1 MGVFS
6 VEISIA
12 DLERS
17 RWRTLDALVDTGA
30 VFSSAPASALSE
42 LGIQPITRR
51 RFRSAHGE
59 PVEMDVGEARIRVN
73 GDETLTFI
81 IFGEEDS
88 TPLLGAHALE
98 GLLLAV
104 DPYSQSLIEIE
115 GRI

>member
-1 MGVFS
+1 MGIFS
-6 VEISIA
+6 VEISIG

-30 VFSSAPASALSE
+30 VFSSAPASTLLE
-42 LGIQPITRR
+42 LGIQPVTHRR
-51 RFRSAHGE
+51 LRPAYGE
-59 PVEMDVGEARIRVN
+59 PRDMYVGWARIRVN
-73 GDETLTFI
+73 GDETISLI

-98 GLLLAV
+98 ALLLAV
-104 DPYSQSLIEIE
+104 DPFSQSLIEIE